1 MLPPQNLSTTT
12 LATLEEY
19 TNRIAERLE
28 VVGLINIQY
37 VVKKVGESET
47 VFVIEANPRASRTV
61 PFVSKAIGVP
71 LVKVASRVM
80 LGETLA
86 ELKDNGGLQSKATGE
101 HVSVKEAV
109 LPFNRFPE
117 TDAILGPEMRS
128 TGEVMGIDVTPGL
141 AFAKSQIA
149 AGMALPETGTV
160 FLSLADRDKEI
171 GIETASLLAKLGFTI
186 AATRGTAT
194 ALNAANIEVIDV
206 IAKIGEK
213 EGTTAI
219 ELIESG
225 KIRLVINSPRGRGP
239 RADGDH
245 IRKAAAERGILNHR
259 ICWSSVS

>member
-1 MLPPQNLSTTT
+1 M
-12 LATLEEY
+12 
-19 TNRIAERLE
+19 
-28 VVGLINIQY
+28 
-37 VVKKVGESET
+37 
-47 VFVIEANPRASRTV
+47 
-61 PFVSKAIGVP
+61 PFVSKAIGIP
-71 LVKVASRVM
+71 LVKVAARVM
-80 LGETLA
+80 LGESLATLR
-86 ELKDNGGLQSKATGE
+86 ENGGLKDKVASN

-128 TGEVMGIDVTPGL
+128 TGEVMGIDMTPGL

-149 AGMALPETGTV
+149 AGMALPEQGAV
-160 FLSLADRDKEI
+160 FLSLADRDKDL
-171 GIETASLLAKLGFTI
+171 GVETASLLTQLGFTI
-186 AATRGTAT
+186 AATSGTAS

-213 EGTTAI
+213 GGTTAI

-245 IRKAAAERGILNHR
+245 IRKAAAEQGIPLLTTASAGLALAKGLVDWRSHTLR
-259 ICWSSVS
+259 VRPLQHFHITASAQQRLEI